1 MRWGRSTKQAR
12 LDLLNRSEWRSGR
25 RHSRIGIGEGNA
37 SPVPLLGI
45 LVVVGIGLGTLHNR
59 LSGAGRPD
67 PILSGASAPLVPAQ
81 RGAAHL
87 QSAAFFSWES
97 LFGGRRVKE
106 ENVRLKAE
114 VARLTQENESL
125 RTNAAEANR
134 LREAVGLRR
143 RSPEIPLSAEVIA
156 WLPFTSVDTITVARG
171 LHDGVHAGGI
181 VRTPSGL
188 VGRVT
193 ESGLLSA
200 QALLLT
206 DVSSEVGALVRR
218 NGKTQAI
225 GIIQGTG
232 RGQSLNLKHLLPDM
246 DVKVGDK
253 VCTSGFGDNVVP
265 PDIPIGI
272 IAEVTEDKAHF
283 LKTARVT
290 PLAPL
295 PGDLREV
302 YLLRSSPTLDI
313 FAPPEPSAA
322 SPAPMTSPSTP
333 TTPTPA
339 PSGSAPAR

>member
-1 MRWGRSTKQAR
+1 M
-12 LDLLNRSEWRSGR
+12 LNRSDFRGGR
-25 RHSRIGIGEGNA
+25 RRSRIGIGEGNA
-37 SPVPLLGI
+37 SPVSLLSI
-45 LVVVGIGLGTLHNR
+45 LVVLSIGLGILHNR
-59 LSGAGRPD
+59 LGEAGRPD
-67 PILSGASAPLVPAQ
+67 PILAVASAPLVPAQ

-87 QSAAFFSWES
+87 QSAAFFSWEF
-97 LFGGRRVKE
+97 LFGGKRVKD

-114 VARLTQENESL
+114 VARLTQENEIL
-125 RTNAAEANR
+125 HAKAAEADR
-134 LREAVGLRR
+134 LREAIGLRH
-143 RSPEIPLSAEVIA
+143 RSPEIPLPAEVIA

-171 LHDGVHAGGI
+171 LHDGVRAGSI

-193 ESGLLSA
+193 EAGLLSA
-200 QALLLT
+200 QTLLLT

-218 NGKTQAI
+218 GGKTQAI

-232 RGQSLNLKHLLPDM
+232 RGQSLNLKHLLPDT
-246 DVKVGDK
+246 DVKTGDK
-253 VCTSGFGDNVVP
+253 VYTSGFGDGVVP

-272 IAEVTEDKAHF
+272 IAEVTEDRAHF

-313 FAPPEPSAA
+313 FAQRGLKPS
-322 SPAPMTSPSTP
+322 SPAPLTSPSPSASVSTTVP

-339 PSGSAPAR
+339 PSGAVPAR

>member
-1 MRWGRSTKQAR
+1 MPWGRSTKQAR
-12 LDLLNRSEWRSGR
+12 LDLLNRSEFRSGR

-37 SPVPLLGI
+37 SPVPLLGV
-45 LVVVGIGLGTLHNR
+45 LVVVSIGLGILHNR
-59 LSGAGRPD
+59 LTEAGRAD
-67 PILSGASAPLVPAQ
+67 PILAGVSAPLVPAQ

-87 QSAAFFSWES
+87 QNAAFFSWES

-106 ENVRLKAE
+106 ENIRLQAE

-125 RTNAAEANR
+125 HAKAAEADR
-134 LREAVGLRR
+134 LREAIGLRR
-143 RSPEIPLSAEVIA
+143 RSPETPLPAEVIA
-156 WLPFTSVDTITVARG
+156 WLPFNSVDTITVARG
-171 LHDGVHAGGI
+171 LHDSVRVGSIA
-181 VRTPSGL
+181 RTPSGL

-193 ESGLLSA
+193 EAGLLSA
-200 QALLLT
+200 QTLLLT

-232 RGQSLNLKHLLPDM
+232 RGQSLNLKHLLPDT

-253 VCTSGFGDNVVP
+253 VYTSGFGDNVVP
-265 PDIPIGI
+265 PDIPIGV

-313 FAPPEPSAA
+313 FAQPAPSAA
-322 SPAPMTSPSTP
+322 STGTAL
-333 TTPTPA
+333 TTPTSA
-339 PSGSAPAR
+339 PSGSVPAR